1 MNKNQIIEI
10 ATKAAVK
17 AALEWQEQQQHKQA
31 KSRHDKRLRN
41 TGLLL
46 ENYQMLKDHCDYAVY
61 DKNEVLADE
70 IGGNVIDILDELE
83 GVERTDY
90 IKSIKE
96 SVSRTKVILTHIDEM
111 IKIYRI
117 YCETSDRP
125 EDMRRY
131 RILMKKL
138 EGVKPAV
145 ICEEEGIDQ
154 STYYR
159 DNAEIKRKLSTLFF
173 GIDGLS
179 GMRKKSSR
187 NNSCEK

>member
-1 MNKNQIIEI
+1 MNKNQIIEL
-10 ATKAAVK
+10 AAK
-17 AALEWQEQQQHKQA
+17 HAAEAALEWHEKQLQKQA

-41 TGLLL
+41 TRLLL
-46 ENYQMLKDHCDYAVY
+46 NNYQLLKDHCDNAVY
-61 DKNEVLADE
+61 DKNEVLASE
-70 IGGNVIDILDELE
+70 VGNNVIDVLDSLE
-83 GVERTDY
+83 GTDRHDY
-90 IKSIKE
+90 IMSIKA
-96 SVSRTKVILTHIDEM
+96 SVTRTQVILAHIDEM

-131 RILMKKL
+131 RILVKKYL
-138 EGVKPAV
+138 EDVKPAE

-159 DNAEIKRKLSTLFF
+159 DSAEIAKKLSALIF

-179 GMRKKSSR
+179 GMRKKS
-187 NNSCEK
+187 